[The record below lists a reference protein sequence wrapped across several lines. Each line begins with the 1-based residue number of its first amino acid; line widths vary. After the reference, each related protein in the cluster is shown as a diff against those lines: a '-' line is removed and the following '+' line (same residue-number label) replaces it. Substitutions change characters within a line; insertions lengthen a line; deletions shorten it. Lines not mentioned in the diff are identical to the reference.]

1 MYTYATES
9 QQESAK
15 AETACRAR
23 VIYAP
28 EPDDLLFF
36 FLRNA

>member
-15 AETACRAR
+15 AETACRSR

-28 EPDDLLFF
+28 EPDDLFSFSFF
-36 FLRNA
+36 